1 MKAVATCWI
10 LGVCCKWSQWDL
22 LMGGVWGIWRQRG
35 VGDES
40 KEFGQSNQRTQLP
53 TTKVGKSEGG
63 TDSSREKDQEFT
75 FGHVKLQ
82 MPIRDLNGG
91 AEI

>member
-1 MKAVATCWI
+1 M
-10 LGVCCKWSQWDL
+10 
-22 LMGGVWGIWRQRG
+22 
-35 VGDES
+35 
-40 KEFGQSNQRTQLP
+40 QLP

-82 MPIRDLNGG
+82 MEVLRFNHSI
-91 AEI
+91 